1 MAESND
7 KEGAIVGGILYVFSC
22 CVLAVLFCM
31 LFHAKGEEGGRKELK
46 LEAVK
51 LGHAEW
57 KADENGDVHFE

>member
-1 MAESND
+1 MTELTD
-7 KEGAIVGGILYVFSC
+7 KEDSIAGGIFLVF
-22 CVLAVLFCM
+22 VAVLFCM
-31 LFHAKGEEGGRKELK
+31 LFHAMGEEGGKKELK